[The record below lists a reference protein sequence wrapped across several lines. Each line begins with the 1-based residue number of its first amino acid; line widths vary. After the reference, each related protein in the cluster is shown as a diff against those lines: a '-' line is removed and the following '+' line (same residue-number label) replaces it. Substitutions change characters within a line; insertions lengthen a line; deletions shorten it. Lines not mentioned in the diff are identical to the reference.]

1 MLMIRYAIINGCS
14 TRAENFPAPLRDLI
28 FFAVYFKFPVLNLR
42 FMAWLHLAHK
52 EAQKGTYSM
61 DIKLGYVRAIVKGI

>member
-1 MLMIRYAIINGCS
+1 MIWCTIINGCS
-14 TRAENFPAPLRDLI
+14 TWAENFPAPLRDLI
-28 FFAVYFKFPVLNLR
+28 FLLYTLSYRYWTTDLW
-42 FMAWLHLAHK
+42 WLHLAHK